1 MNSAIPA
8 VCVLVASFGLHGPA
22 QEPDRRW
29 TELERS
35 QGLTVAIDVTDGS
48 RFIGT
53 LLRVEGHSLVLRVR
67 GDDRRIERGR
77 IRRITSKRRDSLK
90 NGIFTG
96 AVIGAGMAAGSSC
109 YVGDRKCGKAG
120 RAAFVAFG
128 AALWSAIGAA
138 IDASTQKRMTL
149 YEAWPEPLK
158 RHMARQLEC
167 ELLARPR

>member
-8 VCVLVASFGLHGPA
+8 VWVLAASFGLHGPS
-22 QEPDRRW
+22 DSDLRW
-29 TELERS
+29 IELERS
-35 QGLTVAIDVTDGS
+35 QGFTVAIDVTDGS
-48 RFIGT
+48 RFVGT
-53 LLRVEGHSLVLRVR
+53 LLCVEAHSVVLRVR
-67 GDDRRIERGR
+67 VDDQRIARGR

-90 NGIFTG
+90 NGIVTG

-138 IDASTQKRMTL
+138 IDAGRQKRMTL
-149 YEAWPEPLK
+149 YEAPPN
-158 RHMARQLEC
+158 
-167 ELLARPR
+167 P

>member
-29 TELERS
+29 IELERS
-35 QGLTVAIDVTDGS
+35 QGLTVAIDITDGS
-48 RFIGT
+48 RIVGT
-53 LLRVEGHSLVLRVR
+53 LLRVEAHSLVLRVR
-67 GDDRRIERGR
+67 VDDQRIERGH

-90 NGIFTG
+90 NGIVIG

-109 YVGDRKCGKAG
+109 YVGDRKCGKAA

-138 IDASTQKRMTL
+138 IDASTQRRMTL
-149 YEAWPEPLK
+149 YEAPANP
-158 RHMARQLEC
+158 
-167 ELLARPR
+167 

>member
-1 MNSAIPA
+1 MHSAVGA
-8 VCVLVASFGLHGPA
+8 FYVLVASFGVQVPA
-22 QEPDRRW
+22 QEPDRHW

-35 QGLTVAIDVTDGS
+35 QKHTVAIDVSDGS
-48 RFIGT
+48 RVHGT
-53 LLRVEGHSLVLRVR
+53 LLRVDAASVLLRDGASEQR
-67 GDDRRIERGR
+67 IDRRQ

-90 NGIFTG
+90 NGIVTG
-96 AVIGAGMAAGSSC
+96 AIIGAGMAAGSSC

-149 YEAWPEPLK
+149 YEAPPS
-158 RHMARQLEC
+158 
-167 ELLARPR
+167 P

>member
-1 MNSAIPA
+1 M
-8 VCVLVASFGLHGPA
+8 
-22 QEPDRRW
+22 
-29 TELERS
+29 
-35 QGLTVAIDVTDGS
+35 
-48 RFIGT
+48 
-53 LLRVEGHSLVLRVR
+53 LRVR

-77 IRRITSKRRDSLK
+77 IRRVTSKRRDSLK
-90 NGIFTG
+90 NGIVTG
-96 AVIGAGMAAGSSC
+96 AVIGAGLAAGSSC

-149 YEAWPEPLK
+149 YEASPRPLK

-167 ELLARPR
+167 ELLARPL

>member
-8 VCVLVASFGLHGPA
+8 VCVHVASFGVRSSV

-29 TELERS
+29 TELGHA
-35 QGLTVAIDVTDGS
+35 QGITLAIDVADGN
-48 RFIGT
+48 RLVGT
-53 LLRVEGHSLVLRVR
+53 LIRVEAQSLVLRVR
-67 GDDRRIERGR
+67 GDDQRIERGR

-90 NGIFTG
+90 NGILTG
-96 AVIGAGMAAGSSC
+96 AVIGAGLAAGSSC

-149 YEAWPEPLK
+149 YEATPNP
-158 RHMARQLEC
+158 
-167 ELLARPR
+167 

>member
-22 QEPDRRW
+22 REPDRRW
-29 TELERS
+29 IELERS

-48 RFIGT
+48 RIVGT
-53 LLRVEGHSLVLRVR
+53 LLRVEAHSLVLRV
-67 GDDRRIERGR
+67 GVDDQRIERGR
-77 IRRITSKRRDSLK
+77 IRRITSKRRDSVK
-90 NGIFTG
+90 NGIVTG

-138 IDASTQKRMTL
+138 IDASTQRRMTL
-149 YEAWPEPLK
+149 YEAPPN
-158 RHMARQLEC
+158 
-167 ELLARPR
+167 P

>member
-1 MNSAIPA
+1 MNSAILA
-8 VCVLVASFGLHGPA
+8 TGVLVASVGLHGPP

-48 RFIGT
+48 RLAGT
-53 LLRVEGHSLVLRVR
+53 LLRMEPQRLMLHVH
-67 GDDRRIERGR
+67 GDDRPIERGR

-90 NGIFTG
+90 NGILTG
-96 AVIGAGMAAGSSC
+96 ALIGAGMAAGSSC
-109 YVGDRKCGKAG
+109 YVRDRKCGKAG

-149 YEAWPEPLK
+149 YEAPNP
-158 RHMARQLEC
+158 
-167 ELLARPR
+167 